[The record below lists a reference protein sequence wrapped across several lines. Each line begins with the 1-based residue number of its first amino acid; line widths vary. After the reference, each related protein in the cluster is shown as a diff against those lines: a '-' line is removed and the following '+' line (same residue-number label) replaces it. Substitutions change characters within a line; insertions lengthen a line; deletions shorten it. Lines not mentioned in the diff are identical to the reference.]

1 MNKDSSP
8 EKDNR
13 FEMVKRLI
21 ESNGITEFQEIFIT
35 IPKTVFAHELS
46 KNTGRMGDLIENA
59 EKLNV
64 KEMYRIGQLLDVNT
78 HAILELVLNQYI
90 RKENDPTNK

>member
-1 MNKDSSP
+1 
-8 EKDNR
+8 
-13 FEMVKRLI
+13 MVKRLI

-64 KEMYRIGQLLDVNT
+64 KEMYRIGQLLEVNT
-78 HAILELVLNQYI
+78 HAILELVLTQYL
-90 RKENDPTNK
+90 RKENATTK

>member
-1 MNKDSSP
+1 MS
-8 EKDNR
+8 KDNR

-46 KNTGRMGDLIENA
+46 KNTGRMGDLIDNA

-64 KEMYRIGQLLDVNT
+64 KEMYRIGQLLEVNT
-78 HAILELVLNQYI
+78 HAILELVLTQYL
-90 RKENDPTNK
+90 RKENDTDNK